1 MVGTATNLLFL
12 TSLPW
17 APVFV
22 KGVFF
27 NRGFRPDAGAALS
40 PLTWVVQAFE
50 AFYGRSGMAGSPPG
64 STLYWGGMGV
74 GLLLG
79 GGLVGLA
86 GGLLPALW
94 HRSEAGG
101 RRGGTR
107 VAVST
112 PESVWER
119 AEAPGRR
126 CGAGAS
132 FSRADGGRRA
142 GWRKGG
148 WHEASGGR
156 RCWSLWSCYGCERRQ
171 DIGSRASAPP
181 SARPGFCTWSRGPN

>member
-50 AFYGRSGMAGSPPG
+50 ASYGRSGMAGSPPG

-74 GLLLG
+74 GLSLG
-79 GGLVGLA
+79 GGLVGRA

-101 RRGGTR
+101 GRGGTR

-126 CGAGAS
+126 WRGRSELFPCRWWAARGLEEGWVARS
-132 FSRADGGRRA
+132 FRWAA
-142 GWRKGG
+142 VLVFVVM
-148 WHEASGGR
+148 
-156 RCWSLWSCYGCERRQ
+156 LWV
-171 DIGSRASAPP
+171 
-181 SARPGFCTWSRGPN
+181 